1 MRPAAKADILPFRP
15 VKREGRAERKAPAP
29 KRGLIAR
36 LVRFFGDMLRRRRR
50 ARIRSQLQVIHR
62 WERARRA

>member
-1 MRPAAKADILPFRP
+1 MRAAAQADILLFRP
-15 VKREGRAERKAPAP
+15 VRREAGREKAPP

-36 LVRFFGDMLRRRRR
+36 LTRFFGDIFRRRRQ
-50 ARIRSQLQVIHR
+50 ARLRSQLQVIHR

>member
-1 MRPAAKADILPFRP
+1 MRPAAEADILPFKPVRRTAGSARP
-15 VKREGRAERKAPAP
+15 PAP
-29 KRGLIAR
+29 KRGLWAKIT
-36 LVRFFGDMLRRRRR
+36 RFFADILRRRRR

>member
-15 VKREGRAERKAPAP
+15 VKRERRAERAPAP

-36 LVRFFGDMLRRRRR
+36 LARFFGDMIRRRRR